1 MSLLTHGNLNS
12 AMGRLVIMVAPIHGL
27 WPQYSSGGYPS
38 YCTTEPFDP
47 SVPDKVGWTDMTTS
61 WPNAQYAT
69 TDPNYD
75 DFWDHEWT
83 KHFFCRF
90 SPLSSFL
97 SRTCSQLSQYNY
109 FNDAIALIKK
119 FGTPASVTQAAA
131 NGGSV
136 SAATVRNDFGG
147 AAYASLQCESGKYL
161 SGVFTCWSK
170 ENSVPKTQ
178 IVCPSDVQ
186 NEDTCTS
193 STIIVTTF

>member
-1 MSLLTHGNLNS
+1 
-12 AMGRLVIMVAPIHGL
+12 
-27 WPQYSSGGYPS
+27 
-38 YCTTEPFDP
+38 
-47 SVPDKVGWTDMTTS
+47 
-61 WPNAQYAT
+61 
-69 TDPNYD
+69 
-75 DFWDHEWT
+75 
-83 KHFFCRF
+83 
-90 SPLSSFL
+90 
-97 SRTCSQLSQYNY
+97 LSQYNY

-161 SGVFTCWSK
+161 SGVFTCWSQ

-178 IVCPSDVQ
+178 IACPSDVQ